1 MISPERRASSFALG
15 LSYETKSVSALESC
29 GYHVINCSDT
39 DLDLYKKIDL
49 IGTPPGSDES
59 QLIQVKAPTNNKGLL
74 VEYTTVNGKAGWV
87 RSHATHLMKWLSE
100 DIYIF
105 VAMSEL
111 RAYVEQLPQQVKS
124 CYAGQADYGQWY
136 QRPNRKDQCVQL
148 SHTAL
153 RQHCSV
159 FSHVYARSL

>member
-1 MISPERRASSFALG
+1 LISPERRASSFALG
-15 LSYETKSVSALESC
+15 LSYETKSVSALQAY
-29 GYHVINCSDT
+29 GYHVIDCRDT

-59 QLIQVKAPTNNKGLL
+59 QFIQVKAPTNNKGLL
-74 VEYTTVNGKAGWV
+74 VEYTAVNGKAGWV
-87 RSHATHLMKWLSE
+87 RSHATHLMKWL
-100 DIYIF
+100 
-105 VAMSEL
+105 SEL

-153 RQHCSV
+153 RQHCFV
-159 FSHVYARSL
+159 LSHVYGRSL

>member
-1 MISPERRASSFALG
+1 MISSERRQKSFSLG
-15 LSYETKSVSALESC
+15 RAYEAKSIAALEAQ
-29 GYHVINCSDT
+29 GYQILDCRDT
-39 DLDLYKKIDL
+39 GLDLSSKIDL
-49 IGTPPGSDES
+49 IAMPPASNET
-59 QLIQVKAPTNNKGLL
+59 QLIQVKAPSTNKGLL
-74 VEYTTVNGKAGWV
+74 VEWDAVNGKAGWV
-87 RSHATHLMKWLSE
+87 RSQATHLMKWLSE

-136 QRPNRKDQCVQL
+136 QRPGRKEQCVQL
-148 SHTAL
+148 SHTQL